1 MLNALTTVERRKEIR
16 EEAARLTRS
25 LERNG
30 HAGKRDP
37 GTPPPLQELFR
48 RIAGEYREMPGLSLT
63 LPQAQRLWGLDRDTC
78 ERALAILIERRVL
91 RRGMNGTYVCGSPG

>member
-1 MLNALTTVERRKEIR
+1 MLNALTTAERRKEIG

-30 HAGKRDP
+30 HARKTDP
-37 GTPPPLQELFR
+37 GTPPALQELFR
-48 RIAGEYREMPGLSLT
+48 QIAAEYREMPGLSLT

-78 ERALAILIERRVL
+78 ARALATLIERRVL
-91 RRGMNGTYVCGSPG
+91 RRAMNGTYVRWSTG